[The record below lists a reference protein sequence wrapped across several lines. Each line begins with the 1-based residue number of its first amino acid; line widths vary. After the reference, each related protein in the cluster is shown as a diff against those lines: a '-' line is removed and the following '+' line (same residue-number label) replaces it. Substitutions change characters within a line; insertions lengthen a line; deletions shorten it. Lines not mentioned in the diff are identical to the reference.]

1 VLNFRSPRDPMR
13 LSPPEAGGPVPPHLP
28 PRVGLGPIRLFLL
41 SAILAGAL
49 PTSAKAQ
56 TTGDAVP
63 YSLTELSYFSIGC
76 FGPCLCAVVSFPF
89 SGSFYLRQIDTGP
102 LYTNYAVENLSGAFS
117 RGGKMVRVTGGG
129 RYRIG
134 GEVALTH
141 ELQLDLVIGGDY
153 PQSFDS
159 GLVPGGSDFPAITI
173 TTPAHG
179 FACYDTVIEFRAK
192 PATAGIPEARP
203 PGVIA
208 VPNPFRAG
216 VELRF
221 ASASPPP
228 LEVAILD
235 VHGRTVRSLDG
246 GVWAMSAQHVMTW
259 DGLASD
265 GTAAPPGI
273 YLARVRWPER
283 EWTRRIVKLE

>member
-1 VLNFRSPRDPMR
+1 M
-13 LSPPEAGGPVPPHLP
+13 P
-28 PRVGLGPIRLFLL
+28 PRIPPGVGRGPIWLFLL
-41 SAILAGAL
+41 PAILAGAL
-49 PTSAKAQ
+49 PALANAQATS
-56 TTGDAVP
+56 DAVP
-63 YSLTELSYFSIGC
+63 YNLTDLSYFSIGC
-76 FGPCLCAVVSFPF
+76 FGPCDCAVMPFPL

-102 LYTNYAVENLSGAFS
+102 LYTSYAVEDLNGAIS
-117 RGGKMVRVTGGG
+117 RGGKLVRVTGGG
-129 RYRIG
+129 QYRIG
-134 GEVALTH
+134 GEVALMH
-141 ELQLDLVIGGDY
+141 ELHLDLVIGGDY

-159 GLVPGGSDFPAITI
+159 GFVPGGSDFPAITI

-192 PATAGIPEARP
+192 PATAGIPEAGP
-203 PGVIA
+203 PDVLP
-208 VPNPFRAG
+208 VPNPFRSG

-221 ASASPPP
+221 VSASPP

-246 GVWAMSAQHVMTW
+246 GAWALSAQHVLTW

-265 GTAAPPGI
+265 GTAAPPGV
-273 YLARVRWPER
+273 YLARARWPER